1 MKIKEGYL
9 YHIKNE
15 FFDYINDE
23 NLMINH
29 EEGKKR
35 PTYFAIKD
43 KDILWFIPLS
53 SKIKKYQKIVDNKIK
68 KYGECNT
75 ILIRNVLGNKSAI
88 LIQNAF
94 PTIEK
99 YINHIHIAN
108 GIPAKVGDAL
118 KKEILYNFKYLMKLK
133 KNGNNLFFT
142 NIDNILNK

>member
-118 KKEILYNFKYLMKLK
+118 KKEILYNFKYIMKLK
-133 KNGNNLFFT
+133 KMAIIYSLQT
-142 NIDNILNK
+142 